1 MKILVIGL
9 DGAAPEIL
17 LGDDRLANI
26 RRLME
31 VGAFGRLESIVPPI
45 TVPAWLCMS
54 TSRDPGSLGVY
65 GFRNR
70 ADRSYDR
77 QAMVESRSVGDLTIW
92 DQVAR
97 EGKRSILVGVPP
109 NYPPRKVNGVSV
121 GCFLTPD
128 PARNVYTH
136 PPELARTI
144 AELVG
149 DYAVDVTG
157 FRSVDKRKMLD
168 DANAMTRKQFAVFRH
183 LLETQEWDYAHFVAI
198 GLDRLQHGFW
208 SHHDPEHVRH
218 PADSPY
224 KTAILDHY
232 RLLDDEI
239 GRVLEM
245 IDDETIV
252 AVLSDHGA
260 RRLEGGFCI
269 NQWLLEKGFLHLNH
283 RPDRVTPF
291 GKLDVDWEHT
301 LAWSEGGYYARI
313 YLNLQGREP
322 RGAVA
327 KADYHR
333 VRDALKEGLEG
344 TTGPDGRLLGTLV
357 FKPEEVYREVRGV
370 APDLIA
376 HFGGLAW
383 RSVGGVGYPGLL
395 VQEDETGP
403 DDCNHSQ
410 HGAFVLGAPGLEPMG
425 EVEGAHLLDIAPTLL
440 DLGGYDVPPSMQG
453 KSLVSGRAAGLAV
466 GLDTSMN
473 GDDDDDELV
482 RCRLGGLG
490 YLS

>member
-17 LGDDRLANI
+17 LDDERLANV
-26 RRLME
+26 RCLME
-31 VGAFGRLESIVPPI
+31 AGAFGRLESIVPPI

-70 ADRSYDR
+70 LDRSYDR
-77 QAMVESRSVGDLTIW
+77 QAMVESRTVGDLTIW

-109 NYPPRKVNGVSV
+109 GYPARKVNGVAV

-128 PARNVYTH
+128 PTRNVYTH
-136 PPELARTI
+136 PPGLGQTI
-144 AELVG
+144 TGLVG
-149 DYAVDVTG
+149 DYPVDVTG
-157 FRSVDKRKMLD
+157 FRSGDKRKMLAD
-168 DANAMTRKQFAVFRH
+168 VDAMTRKQFAVFRH
-183 LLETQEWDYAHFVAI
+183 LLATEDWDYAHFVSI

-208 SHHDPEHVRH
+208 SHHDPLHVRH
-218 PADSPY
+218 DPGSPFRG
-224 KTAILDHY
+224 AIRDHY

-239 GRVLEM
+239 GRVLEL
-245 IDDETIV
+245 IDGETIV

-260 RRLEGGFCI
+260 RRLDGGFCI
-269 NQWLLEKGFLHLNH
+269 NQWLVEQGFLKLH
-283 RPDRVTPF
+283 RAPDRVTPF
-291 GKLDVDWEHT
+291 GKLDVDWDRT
-301 LAWSEGGYYARI
+301 LAWSEGGYYARV
-313 YLNLQGREP
+313 YLNVRGREP
-322 RGAVA
+322 RGAVER
-327 KADYHR
+327 ADYER
-333 VRDALKEGLEG
+333 VRDDLKARLEA
-344 TTGPDGRLLGTLV
+344 TLGPDGGPMGTLV

-370 APDLIA
+370 APDLVV
-376 HFGGLAW
+376 HLGGLAW
-383 RSVGGVGYPGLL
+383 RSVGGVGYPGLH

-410 HGAFVLGAPGLEPMG
+410 HGAFVLAAPGVGPIG

-440 DLGGYDVPPSMQG
+440 ELGGFDVPPSMQG
-453 KSLVSGRAAGLAV
+453 KSLLAGHASAIAARSVA
-466 GLDTSMN
+466 TTI
-473 GDDDDDELV
+473 DDDELV
-482 RCRLGGLG
+482 RSRLGGLG

>member
-17 LGDDRLANI
+17 LEDPRLTNI
-26 RRLME
+26 RCLME
-31 VGAFGRLESIVPPI
+31 AGSFGRLESIVPPI

-70 ADRSYDR
+70 VDRSYDR
-77 QAMVESRSVGDLTIW
+77 QAMVESRTVSDLTIW

-109 NYPPRKVNGVSV
+109 GYPARKVNGVAV

-136 PPELARTI
+136 PPEFRDTI
-144 AELVG
+144 ARLVG

-157 FRSVDKRKMLD
+157 FRTGDKRKMLAD
-168 DANAMTRKQFAVFRH
+168 VDAMTRKQFTVFRH
-183 LLETQEWDYAHFVAI
+183 LIQNEDWDYAHFVSI

-208 SHHDPEHVRH
+208 SHHDPMHVRH
-218 PADSPY
+218 PADSPF
-224 KTAILDHY
+224 KDVIRDHY
-232 RLLDDEI
+232 LQLDVEIGRLLD
-239 GRVLEM
+239 L
-245 IDDETIV
+245 IDNETIV

-260 RRLEGGFCI
+260 RRLDGGFCI
-269 NQWLLEKGFLHLNH
+269 NQWLVEQGLLSLNNQ
-283 RPDRVTPF
+283 PDRPTPF
-291 GKLDVDWEHT
+291 GKLDVDWDRT
-301 LAWSEGGYYARI
+301 VAWSEGGYYARV
-313 YLNLQGREP
+313 YLNVQGRES

-327 KADYHR
+327 KADYEQ
-333 VRDALKEGLEG
+333 VRDDLKARLEA
-344 TTGPDGRLLGTLV
+344 TLGPDGKPMGTLV
-357 FKPEEVYREVRGV
+357 FMPEDVYREVRGV
-370 APDLIA
+370 APDLIV
-376 HFGGLAW
+376 HFGALAW
-383 RSVGGVGYPGLL
+383 RSVGGVGYPSLH

-410 HGAFVLGAPGLEPMG
+410 HGAFVLAVPGLEPMG
-425 EVEGAHLLDIAPTLL
+425 EVEGAHLLDVAPTLL
-440 DLGGYDVPPSMQG
+440 ELGGYDVPGSMQG
-453 KSLVSGRAAGLAV
+453 KSLVSGQAARIAAGF
-466 GLDTSMN
+466 DTTT
-473 GDDDDDELV
+473 DDDDELV
-482 RCRLGGLG
+482 RSRLGGLG